1 MMSSPMTTTRSEQTG
16 YVASQ
21 LVPRAALL
29 TRLLGRHLRGPLSR
43 PEIGVLNT
51 LQGGPQRITDL
62 AELEGVAQPTMTQL
76 VNRLEQQGLVR
87 RERRR
92 EDARVV
98 VVSTTEAGI
107 VALDGYRSQITT
119 ALSRY
124 LDSMSDEEIEAL
136 ATATETLAE
145 LARMLQ
151 RGGPA

>member
-1 MMSSPMTTTRSEQTG
+1 MSSSMITSREEQTS

-43 PEIGVLNT
+43 PEIGVLNA
-51 LQGGPQRITDL
+51 LQAGPQRITDL

-76 VNRLEQQGLVR
+76 ANRLERQGLVR

-92 EDARVV
+92 DDGRVV
-98 VVSTTEAGI
+98 VVSATEAGI
-107 VALDGYRSQITT
+107 VALEGYRDQITV

-124 LDSMSDEEIEAL
+124 LDVMSDEEIEAL
-136 ATATETLAE
+136 ATATETIAE

>member
-1 MMSSPMTTTRSEQTG
+1 MLPSSMSTTRDEQTG

-29 TRLLGRHLRGPLSR
+29 TRLLGRHLQGSLTR

-51 LQGGPQRITDL
+51 LQAGPQRITDL

-92 EDARVV
+92 DDGRVV

-107 VALDGYRSQITT
+107 VALDGYRDQITV

-136 ATATETLAE
+136 ATATETIAE